1 MKILFNLAGHYKVCV
16 SSNDDDLFTKSS
28 KLKFSLMIDTD
39 QDEIA
44 GKNKFIISQLLLYI
58 FIYNFIKKNLDQ
70 SKVVKNKDFEAVD
83 SKVRKMVY
91 KANEISKMQEYQIT
105 TEDEFSQTQFSC
117 SNRIVFM
124 TIIQIIIISLIGVWQ
139 IYSLRKIFKEKAW
152 SPF

>member
-1 MKILFNLAGHYKVCV
+1 
-16 SSNDDDLFTKSS
+16 
-28 KLKFSLMIDTD
+28 
-39 QDEIA
+39 
-44 GKNKFIISQLLLYI
+44 
-58 FIYNFIKKNLDQ
+58 
-70 SKVVKNKDFEAVD
+70 VKNKDFEAVD

-105 TEDEFSQTQFSC
+105 TEDEFSQTQFSS

-124 TIIQIIIISLIGVWQ
+124 TIIQIIIISLIGLWQ